1 MVVSFKDGV
10 KFFGIAVI
18 SFCAVLV
25 CNMFLNYDIDL
36 RAVGATVPAEG
47 AELYEALLLN
57 NVVVCAVA
65 GGCLLLTSV
74 VMLVFYIGT
83 HIEKNSP
90 KFGILKALGY
100 DEWSI
105 AARCWVFGF

>member
-83 HIEKNSP
+83 HIEKN
-90 KFGILKALGY
+90 
-100 DEWSI
+100 
-105 AARCWVFGF
+105 